1 MFGEQLSACIC
12 SCGTGDCLLVMVNL
26 NAKVCNMAV
35 EGIIVGY
42 GEPNIVYKNSE
53 QFAEFV
59 LIKDL

>member
-1 MFGEQLSACIC
+1 
-12 SCGTGDCLLVMVNL
+12 MVDL